1 MRAFFFFG
9 RDFYRSYS
17 SASKKT
23 KKLFSPKTK
32 KMVPIQR
39 SQSNFVGY
47 FVYGNNGKKNYA
59 SFFYGN
65 SEDYLMYPFIVQPA
79 AQDNE
84 RNSIEDIPIVV
95 VNYRQPSTFTKSD
108 FWQLAP
114 VYVVNMKFVD
124 SVKFCYHGGMK
135 NVGGFFI

>member
-1 MRAFFFFG
+1 MRAFLFFG
-9 RDFYRSYS
+9 TDFYRSFAD
-17 SASKKT
+17 ASKKT
-23 KKLFSPKTK
+23 KKLFSPKRKSK

-47 FVYGNNGKKNYA
+47 FVYGNKNYA

-65 SEDYLMYPFIVQPA
+65 SEDYLMYPFIVQAA
-79 AQDNE
+79 AQANE